1 MTGNNVLDLLDYKLK
16 YFLQNTL
23 GWTDLTDIQKETIP
37 VILNDENSLIIAPT
51 ASGKT
56 EAALIPIYNNLIT
69 KSLSATSVLY
79 IAPLKALINDMDKRV
94 YTWNQYFGF
103 TATKWHG
110 DASKS
115 KKDTYLKK
123 PSDILLTTPESLE
136 VILINKS
143 ENQKKKIFENIKYVI
158 IDEIHYFIESDRGI
172 QLNSLLKRITEYS
185 KDFVKIGLSATVGN
199 PDIVAEWIDYKNP
212 AKIIKTSRK
221 PVIKY
226 KIQDYNKNIEVAQ
239 NLEKYINHKVLL
251 FCTSRHNVEEFAKI
265 FNDNIKSN
273 IYLHHSSINK
283 DIREKNEDLF
293 KNMDNAFMISTTTLE
308 LGIDIGNID
317 LVSMIK
323 PPTTMSSFIQKIGRS
338 GRKSKTERALLFT
351 SDNQDSLKYLAQMNL
366 SYMNIVENINIR
378 KKALD
383 LYLHQI
389 LSIIFQKTEVK
400 VPDLYYFLNDT
411 FVFKDISKDSY
422 KELIKHLFDAKILD
436 LIDSKLSLGYEFEK
450 IFGKRNFLN
459 FYSVFSTS
467 TTFTIKHGRIEIG
480 ELDLLYTFGLKEKE
494 KFILGGKYWQI
505 EEIDYNKMTI
515 YVTETSKTE
524 QIPRWNSGGD
534 SESYLIWRE
543 IYNILLDDY
552 DKSLF
557 DKFEDEFKSYLKNL
571 IEYTKEFNLDKN
583 IIPVSYRYD
592 KNNLQ
597 VISIYTFAGRK
608 VNHLLTYMILDLFE
622 VNNIYEDN
630 YQIKITSKNDI
641 AEDIIKFFND
651 MTEENINE
659 EMEIFLD
666 NVEIKRF
673 QTKFSPYLPEEQQEM
688 VVKEL
693 VFDFNDLKDLTTYTK
708 MEVISGLEFEKL
720 IEDKTP
726 SLQVDI
732 EDNGDNEYNFDI
744 NINIDYDTGN
754 IEFSSNNDNSTN
766 RNVLD
771 YTIEPEE
778 NDYDNITPQTLNNKL
793 NLIQN
798 DDDIK
803 VEDVINSLIG
813 HRYIVNNQEDE
824 NSTYDNDI
832 QNIFDNIEDYI
843 EIESEDNN
851 EEEIKKVLVNSAS
864 EDELLKLPGFHLVN
878 AKKVIKLREKK
889 QYLQSFNDLKDK
901 IGIDSQYFDQLKDVV
916 IFNKIKSNTI
926 DTPNYGRRLDI

>member
-16 YFLQNTL
+16 YFLQNNL

-37 VILNDENSLIIAPT
+37 HILNDENSLIIAPT

-115 KKDTYLKK
+115 KKDTFLKK
-123 PSDILLTTPESLE
+123 PTDILLTTPESLE
-136 VILINKS
+136 VILINKT
-143 ENQKKKIFENIKYVI
+143 EDQKKKIFRNIKYVI
-158 IDEIHYFIESDRGI
+158 IDEIHYFIESERGI
-172 QLNSLLKRITEYS
+172 QLNSLLKRLTEYS
-185 KDFVKIGLSATVGN
+185 EDFVKIGLSATVGN
-199 PDIVAEWIDYKNP
+199 PDMVAEWIDYKKP

-221 PVIKY
+221 PIIKY
-226 KIQDYNKNIEVAQ
+226 KIQDFDKNIEVAK

-251 FCTSRHNVEEFAKI
+251 FCTSRHSVEEFAKI
-265 FNDNIKSN
+265 FNDNINSN

-293 KNMDNAFMISTTTLE
+293 KNVDKAFMISTTTLE

-323 PPTTMSSFIQKIGRS
+323 PPTSMSSFIQKIGRS

-366 SYMNIVENINIR
+366 SYKNKVENINIR

-383 LYLHQI
+383 IYLHQI
-389 LSIIFQKTEVK
+389 LSIIFQKIEVK

-411 FVFKDISKDSY
+411 YVFRDISKDTY
-422 KELIKHLFDAKILD
+422 KELIKHLYDTKILD

-467 TTFTIKHGRIEIG
+467 TTFKIKHGRVEIG
-480 ELDLLYTFGLKEKE
+480 ELDFLYTFGLKEKE

-505 EEIDYNKMTI
+505 EQIDYNKMTI
-515 YVTETSKTE
+515 YVRETSKTE

-543 IYNILLDDY
+543 IYNILLEDY
-552 DKSLF
+552 EKNLF
-557 DKFEDEFKSYLKNL
+557 DKFNEDFKLYLNKL

-592 KNNLQ
+592 KNNIQ
-597 VISIYTFAGRK
+597 VISIYTFAGCK
-608 VNHLLTYMILDLFE
+608 VNHLLTYLILDLFE

-630 YQIKITSKNDI
+630 YRIKITSKHDI
-641 AEDIIKFFND
+641 VEDIIKFFND
-651 MTEENINE
+651 LNEDNINE

-666 NVEIKRF
+666 DVEIKRF
-673 QTKFSPYLPEEQQEM
+673 QTKFSPYLPEEQQEL

-693 VFDFNDLKDLTTYTK
+693 VFNFNDLKDLTTDTK
-708 MEVISGLEFEKL
+708 MEVISELEFEKL
-720 IEDKTP
+720 IEDKTQI
-726 SLQVDI
+726 LEADI
-732 EDNGDNEYNFDI
+732 EENSDNEDNFDI
-744 NINIDYDTGN
+744 NINMDFDTEKMEISSNEDTFTNDNIIDYTL
-754 IEFSSNNDNSTN
+754 I
-766 RNVLD
+766 
-771 YTIEPEE
+771 PEE
-778 NDYDNITPQTLNNKL
+778 NDYSNRTPITFNNKFH
-793 NLIQN
+793 LIQN

-803 VEDVINSLIG
+803 VEDVINSLIE
-813 HRYIVNNQEDE
+813 HRYIIDNKEDE
-824 NSTYDNDI
+824 NSIDDNDI
-832 QNIFDNIEDYI
+832 REIFDNFNDYVEIGSDEDTEEKSK
-843 EIESEDNN
+843 EI
-851 EEEIKKVLVNSAS
+851 IKK
-864 EDELLKLPGFHLVN
+864 
-878 AKKVIKLREKK
+878 
-889 QYLQSFNDLKDK
+889 
-901 IGIDSQYFDQLKDVV
+901 
-916 IFNKIKSNTI
+916 
-926 DTPNYGRRLDI
+926 